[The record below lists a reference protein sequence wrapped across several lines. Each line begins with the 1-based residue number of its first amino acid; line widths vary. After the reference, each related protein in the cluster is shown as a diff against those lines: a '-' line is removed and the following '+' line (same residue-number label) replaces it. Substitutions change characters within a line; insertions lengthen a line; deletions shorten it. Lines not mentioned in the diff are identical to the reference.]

1 MDPRGSQQDDSAGLE
16 DSLDP
21 VQGKTTMNIPILS
34 ILWVVFFCICFVI
47 FLVLSLCSDT
57 NCSWCDQASHHSK
70 KGNYNREPFLPPRR
84 ETTLLKKPLPPSVVF
99 KQEFY
104 C

>member
-1 MDPRGSQQDDSAGLE
+1 MDPRGSQQDDDVDESA
-16 DSLDP
+16 P
-21 VQGKTTMNIPILS
+21 GKTTMNIPLLS
-34 ILWVVFFCICFVI
+34 ILWVVFFCICFLI

-57 NCSWCDQASHHSK
+57 NCTWCAESGEQSK
-70 KGNYNREPFLPPRR
+70 KGNYNKETFLPPRR
-84 ETTLLKKPLPPSVVF
+84 ETVLLKRPLPPSVVF